1 MDHGSGQG
9 LPPSRRWCQSEAQA
23 DRSADATN
31 DDCYGACPQR
41 ETNGRIRRA
50 VQRGNDR
57 RRPELASS
65 ARTGRRGGRTRE
77 RPLTRE
83 TAGCEGSAAG
93 DDRSIGVGGGH
104 RCHRRRRSSCVVR
117 AGRRR
122 IGEPDLS
129 PERSN
134 AAQASSDEFRVRS
147 TARRGAAPSAVSIP
161 SASILGPLGL
171 LFPSCRAWRGSCGA
185 SAAPTVGGVTKPSSR
200 SDRQD

>member
-1 MDHGSGQG
+1 MAIW
-9 LPPSRRWCQSEAQA
+9 SRQWSRITTESPMGPSEAQA

-31 DDCYGACPQR
+31 DDCYAARPQR
-41 ETNGRIRRA
+41 ETNARVRRA

-57 RRPELASS
+57 RRPELASPG
-65 ARTGRRGGRTRE
+65 RTGRRGSRTRE
-77 RPLTRE
+77 RPLTRK
-83 TAGCEGSAAG
+83 TAGCEGGAAG
-93 DDRSIGVGGGH
+93 DDRSNGVGGGH

-147 TARRGAAPSAVSIP
+147 TARRGAAPPP
-161 SASILGPLGL
+161 SR
-171 LFPSCRAWRGSCGA
+171 FP
-185 SAAPTVGGVTKPSSR
+185 PPPY
-200 SDRQD
+200 SDR